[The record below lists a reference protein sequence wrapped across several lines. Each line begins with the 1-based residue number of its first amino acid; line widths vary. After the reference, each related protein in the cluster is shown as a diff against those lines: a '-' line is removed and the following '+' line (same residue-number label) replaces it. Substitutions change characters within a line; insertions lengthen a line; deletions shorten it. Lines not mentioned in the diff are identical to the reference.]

1 MGLTDVLNGMN
12 GGAPARIPNPDVA
25 VLEDDPQLAELA
37 VELCRRMGLSAQTY
51 SSPGAFLGDATVTRP
66 RLLILDW
73 RFERELGAAVF
84 MTVRHRFGDLP
95 IVCWTATPAS
105 DLPSMVV
112 DDPRVRIVPKPDGIE
127 AFEVAVRW
135 AAAPQGGSTP

>member
-1 MGLTDVLNGMN
+1 MGLTDVLAGMN
-12 GGAPARIPNPDVA
+12 GSAPARIPNPDVA

-37 VELCRRMGLSAQTY
+37 VDLCARVGLSAATY
-51 SSPGAFLGDATVTRP
+51 PSPGAFLGEVIVTPP

-95 IVCWTATPAS
+95 IVCWTATPAH
-105 DLPSMVV
+105 DLPAMVM
-112 DDPRVRIVPKPDGIE
+112 DDPRVRIVPKSDGVD
-127 AFEVAVRW
+127 AFEAAVRW
-135 AAAPQGGSTP
+135 AAAPQGGPLQ

>member
-1 MGLTDVLNGMN
+1 MGLTDVLPLMN
-12 GGAPARIPNPDVA
+12 GSAPVRTPNPDVA

-37 VELCRRMGLSAQTY
+37 AELCARVGLSAAIY
-51 SSPGAFLGDATVTRP
+51 PSPGVFLGEVSVTPP

-95 IVCWTATPAS
+95 IVCWTATPAH
-105 DLPSMVV
+105 DLPAMVV
-112 DDPRVRIVPKPDGIE
+112 DDPRVRIVPKSDGID
-127 AFEVAVRW
+127 AFEAAVRW
-135 AAAPQGGSTP
+135 AASPQGGRSQ

>member
-1 MGLTDVLNGMN
+1 VSLV
-12 GGAPARIPNPDVA
+12 
-25 VLEDDPQLAELA
+25 
-37 VELCRRMGLSAQTY
+37 
-51 SSPGAFLGDATVTRP
+51 RP

-105 DLPSMVV
+105 DLPTMVV
-112 DDPRVRIVPKPDGIE
+112 DDPRVRIVPKSDGID
-127 AFEVAVRW
+127 AFEAAVRW
-135 AAAPQGGSTP
+135 AAAAEEETLP